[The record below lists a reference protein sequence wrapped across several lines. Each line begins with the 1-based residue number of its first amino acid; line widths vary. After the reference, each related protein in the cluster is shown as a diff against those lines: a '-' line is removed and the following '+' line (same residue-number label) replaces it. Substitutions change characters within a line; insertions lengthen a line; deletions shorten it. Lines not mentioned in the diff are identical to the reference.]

1 MGRRLSVVA
10 RGRRRGCRVVRA
22 ALLAASGTSAHAVDD
37 RTGAVGGV
45 RPVPLRGGRRGGTDR
60 RVRSA
65 RLAVHL
71 RVAARP
77 RRRGAPGTRAR
88 DGPCLVGETGRARG
102 DRIQVPPSA
111 SILTWKRQSR
121 TSSPITYTARFTK

>member
-22 ALLAASGTSAHAVDD
+22 ALLAASGTPAHAADG

-60 RVRSA
+60 RMRG
-65 RLAVHL
+65 
-71 RVAARP
+71 ARP
-77 RRRGAPGTRAR
+77 PVTPPVPTRPPPGRAP
-88 DGPCLVGETGRARG
+88 RARG
-102 DRIQVPPSA
+102 PKPPPP
-111 SILTWKRQSR
+111 RPPGER
-121 TSSPITYTARFTK
+121 PPPRRP

>member
-22 ALLAASGTSAHAVDD
+22 ALLAASRTPAHAADG

-60 RVRSA
+60 RMRGA

-71 RVAARP
+71 RLAACTP
-77 RRRGAPGTRAR
+77 RGGAPGTRAR
-88 DGPCLVGETGRARG
+88 NRTRLGNPV
-102 DRIQVPPSA
+102 DRPPA
-111 SILTWKRQSR
+111 APPW
-121 TSSPITYTARFTK
+121 P

>member
-22 ALLAASGTSAHAVDD
+22 ALLAASRTPAHAAAG

-45 RPVPLRGGRRGGTDR
+45 PPVPLRGGRRGGTDR
-60 RVRSA
+60 GMRGA

-71 RVAARP
+71 RLAAWTRGG
-77 RRRGAPGTRAR
+77 GAPGTRAR
-88 DGPCLVGETGRARG
+88 DGPRLVGETGRARG
-102 DRIQVPPSA
+102 DRIQV
-111 SILTWKRQSR
+111 
-121 TSSPITYTARFTK
+121 SPQRVHL